1 MQSDSLFYQLF
12 STSPQVFFELIGTQ
26 PPQQGLYSLIS
37 QEVKQ
42 TRFQINGVLLPHH
55 RRADLPIYFL
65 EVMGYKPKQ
74 GKHFYQE
81 LLTEIHLYLNDYQ
94 PQNDWRAVVIYTQ
107 RSFDPGLP
115 VQLSEYATGD
125 PLQRLYLDRL
135 PPEWEGRPLAGI
147 SKSALEVRAIQLMG
161 AKKDVVAAQAKSLIE
176 QARAEETDATTL
188 KAVLELINTIFVYKF
203 PDRTRQEIEEML
215 GLSELKQ
222 TRVYQDAYQDG
233 EMEGELKIALLQL
246 TRKFGEIAPSL
257 QDKIQTLSI
266 SQLETLATSLLDFNS
281 IDDLEGWLNNQG

>member
-12 STSPQVFFELIGTQ
+12 QTSPQVFFELIGTQ
-26 PPQQGLYSLIS
+26 LPQQGLYSLIS

-42 TRFQINGVLLPHH
+42 TRFQIDGVLLPHH

-74 GKHFYQE
+74 GRHFYQE

-125 PLQRLYLDRL
+125 PSGICGAARLQRLYLDRL
-135 PPEWEGRPLAGI
+135 PTEWEGR
-147 SKSALEVRAIQLMG
+147 SLEVRAIQLMG

-176 QARAEETDATTL
+176 QARTESNDDTTL
-188 KAVLELINTIFVYKF
+188 KAVLELINTIFIYKF

-215 GLSELKQ
+215 GLSELRQ
-222 TRVYQDAYQDG
+222 TKVYKDAQQ
-233 EMEGELKIALLQL
+233 EGELKIALLQL
-246 TRKFGEIAPSL
+246 TRKFGELAPSL
-257 QDKIQTLSI
+257 QDKIQQLST
-266 SQLETLATSLLDFNS
+266 SQLEALATSLLDFNA
-281 IDDLEGWLNNQG
+281 IDDLEDWLNHLG

>member
-12 STSPQVFFELIGTQ
+12 QTSPQVFFELIGTQ
-26 PPQQGLYSLIS
+26 LPQQGLYSLIS

-42 TRFQINGVLLPHH
+42 TRFQIDGVLLPHH

-115 VQLSEYATGD
+115 IQLSEYTTGD
-125 PLQRLYLDRL
+125 RLQRLYLDRL
-135 PPEWEGRPLAGI
+135 PTEWEGR
-147 SKSALEVRAIQLMG
+147 SLEVRAIQLMG
-161 AKKDVVAAQAKSLIE
+161 AKKNIVAAQAKSLIE
-176 QARAEETDATTL
+176 QARTESNDDTTL
-188 KAVLELINTIFVYKF
+188 KAVLQLINTIIIYKF
-203 PDRTRQEIEEML
+203 PDRTRQEIEAML
-215 GLSELKQ
+215 GLSELKE
-222 TRVYQDAYQDG
+222 TRVYKDAYQDG
-233 EMEGELKIALLQL
+233 ELEGELKIALKIALLQL
-246 TRKFGEIAPSL
+246 TRKFGEMAPSL
-257 QDKIQTLSI
+257 QDKIKQLST
-266 SQLETLATSLLDFNS
+266 SQLEDLATSLLDFNS
-281 IDDLEGWLNNQG
+281 TDDLENWLNHQN